1 MAQDQDFWRLAAR
14 FVDFVNRE
22 TGLPLIVCDEQ
33 GIIREAVVKS
43 RVGTAHGGAQR
54 ILRGEVDEVFVTA
67 EEAARDQRVK
77 EGYNCPIVLEGRRIG
92 TFGIA
97 GPLDLSRPMARVAAA
112 VLSSWLMELTHQRA
126 LADAT
131 TQVMDALK
139 ALGGEL
145 DQARVLAKA
154 SQEQARGA
162 STTAG
167 ERLASADEALR
178 GVQDLSQQSRM
189 LAINASVEAT
199 RAGDGGRAFGIIARE
214 MLTLADDARA
224 ASNRIQG
231 TLKDVGGAVSA
242 LDASSRAAAEETTR
256 LVATLQAVV
265 ERLEGLRDAV
275 AGLGEGSRGAMAAG
289 ASGQR
294 RIGSSQRS

>member
-14 FVDFVNRE
+14 FVDFVSRE
-22 TGLPLIVCDEQ
+22 TGLALIVCDEQ
-33 GIIREAVVKS
+33 GVIREAVVKA
-43 RVGTAHGGAQR
+43 RVGSSHAGAQR
-54 ILRGEVDEVFVTA
+54 IMRGEVDEAFVTA
-67 EEAARDQRVK
+67 EEAARDPMVR
-77 EGYNCPIVLEGRRIG
+77 EGYNCPILLDGRRVG

-97 GPLDLSRPMARVAAA
+97 GPLELSRPMARVAAA
-112 VLSSWLMELTHQRA
+112 VLSSWLKELERQRA
-126 LADAT
+126 LAAAT
-131 TQVMDALK
+131 GQVMEALQ

-145 DQARVLAKA
+145 SHAQAKARDTQDQARVA
-154 SQEQARGA
+154 S
-162 STTAG
+162 STAG

-231 TLKDVGGAVSA
+231 TLKDVGGAVGA
-242 LDASSRAAAEETTR
+242 LDQASRSSSEETAR
-256 LVATLQAVV
+256 LVATLQGVV
-265 ERLEGLRDAV
+265 QRLEGLRDAV
-275 AGLGEGSRGAMAAG
+275 AGLGDGSRDALASAG
-289 ASGQR
+289 TTQR
-294 RIGSSQRS
+294 RVGSSLRG

>member
-1 MAQDQDFWRLAAR
+1 MAQDLDFWQLAAR

-22 TGLPLIVCDEQ
+22 TGLALIVCDAQ
-33 GIIREAVVKS
+33 GVIRQAVVKA
-43 RVGTAHGGAQR
+43 RIGTPHAGAQR
-54 ILRGEVDEVFVTA
+54 ILRGEVDEAFVTA
-67 EEAARDQRVK
+67 EEAARDPKVK
-77 EGYNCPIVLEGRRIG
+77 EGYNCPILLDGQRIG

-97 GPLDLSRPMARVAAA
+97 GPLEVSRPMARVAAA
-112 VLSSWLMELTHQRA
+112 VLGSWLKELERQRA
-126 LADAT
+126 LAAAT
-131 TQVMDALK
+131 GQVMEALQ

-145 DQARVLAKA
+145 AGAQAQTQATSGKA
-154 SQEQARGA
+154 RAA
-162 STTAG
+162 SATAD

-231 TLKDVGGAVSA
+231 TLKDVGGAVGA
-242 LDASSRAAAEETTR
+242 LDRASRSSSEETAR
-256 LVATLQAVV
+256 LVATLQSVV
-265 ERLEGLRDAV
+265 QRLEGLRDAV
-275 AGLGEGSRGAMAAG
+275 AGLGDGSQAALRS
-289 ASGQR
+289 AAAGQR
-294 RIGSSQRS
+294 RVGSALKA

>member
-22 TGLPLIVCDEQ
+22 TGLALIVCDEQ
-33 GIIREAVVKS
+33 GVIREAVVRS
-43 RVGTAHGGAQR
+43 RVGTTHAGAQR
-54 ILRGEVDEVFVTA
+54 ILRGEVDEAFVTA
-67 EEAARDQRVK
+67 EEAARDPKVK
-77 EGYNCPIVLEGRRIG
+77 EGYNCPIVIDGRRVG

-97 GPLDLSRPMARVAAA
+97 GSLELSRPMARVAAA
-112 VLSSWLMELTHQRA
+112 VLSSWLKELEGQRA
-126 LADAT
+126 LAAAT
-131 TQVMDALK
+131 
-139 ALGGEL
+139 
-145 DQARVLAKA
+145 ARVMEALQALSAELAEARTQAEA
-154 SQEQARGA
+154 SKGSARAA
-162 STTAG
+162 SATAT

-231 TLKDVGGAVSA
+231 TLKDVGGAVGA
-242 LDASSRAAAEETTR
+242 LDGASRSASDETAR
-256 LVATLQAVV
+256 LVTTLEAVV
-265 ERLEGLRDAV
+265 ARLEGLRDAV
-275 AGLGEGSRGAMAAG
+275 AGLGARDALGVGEA
-289 ASGQR
+289 GQR
-294 RIGSSQRS
+294 RIGSSLRT

>member
-33 GIIREAVVKS
+33 GVIREAVVKS
-43 RVGTAHGGAQR
+43 RIGTPHAGARR
-54 ILRGEVDEVFVTA
+54 ILRGEVDEAFVTA
-67 EEAARDQRVK
+67 EEAARDPKVK
-77 EGYNCPIVLEGRRIG
+77 EGYNCPILLDGRPIG

-97 GPLDLSRPMARVAAA
+97 GPLELSRPMARVAAA
-112 VLSSWLMELTHQRA
+112 VLSSWLKELQRQRG
-126 LADAT
+126 LAEAT
-131 TQVMDALK
+131 GQVMDALQ

-145 DQARVLAKA
+145 GRAEAQARATA
-154 SQEQARGA
+154 AQARAA
-162 STTAG
+162 SGTAG

-214 MLTLADDARA
+214 MLTLADDARG

-231 TLKDVGGAVSA
+231 TLKDVGGAIGA
-242 LDASSRAAAEETTR
+242 LDDASRSASEETAR

-265 ERLEGLRDAV
+265 HRLEGLRTAV
-275 AGLGEGSRGAMAAG
+275 AALGDGSSDALGQGAAG
-289 ASGQR
+289 R
-294 RIGSSQRS
+294 RRVGSSLQG

>member
-22 TGLPLIVCDEQ
+22 TGLALIACDEQ

-43 RVGTAHGGAQR
+43 RIGATHAGAQR
-54 ILRGEVDEVFVTA
+54 ILRGEVDEAFVTA
-67 EEAARDQRVK
+67 EEAARDPSVK
-77 EGYNCPIVLEGRRIG
+77 EGYNCPILLDGKRVG

-97 GPLDLSRPMARVAAA
+97 GPLELSRPMARVAAA
-112 VLSSWLMELTHQRA
+112 VLSSWLKELEQQRT
-126 LADAT
+126 LAAAT
-131 TQVMDALK
+131 GQVMDALQ

-145 DQARVLAKA
+145 SRAEAQVRTTQAQARSA
-154 SQEQARGA
+154 S
-162 STTAG
+162 STAG
-167 ERLASADEALR
+167 DRLTSADEALR

-231 TLKDVGGAVSA
+231 TLKDVGGAVGA
-242 LDASSRAAAEETTR
+242 LDEASQSSSEETAR

-265 ERLEGLRDAV
+265 QRLQGLRDAV
-275 AGLGEGSRGAMAAG
+275 VGLGDGSRGALGAG
-289 ASGQR
+289 AAAQR
-294 RIGSSQRS
+294 RVGSSLRS

>member
-22 TGLPLIVCDEQ
+22 TGLALIVCDEQ
-33 GIIREAVVKS
+33 GVIREAVVRS
-43 RVGTAHGGAQR
+43 RIGTTHAGAQR
-54 ILRGEVDEVFVTA
+54 ILRGEVDEAFVTA
-67 EEAARDQRVK
+67 EEAARDPKVK
-77 EGYNCPIVLEGRRIG
+77 EGYNCPIVVDGRRVG

-97 GPLDLSRPMARVAAA
+97 GSLELSRPMARVAAA
-112 VLSSWLMELTHQRA
+112 VLSSWLKELEGQRA
-126 LADAT
+126 LAAAT
-131 TQVMDALK
+131 GRVMEALR
-139 ALGGEL
+139 ALTGEL
-145 DQARVLAKA
+145 AEARAQAEA
-154 SQEQARGA
+154 SKGAARAA
-162 STTAG
+162 SATAT

-231 TLKDVGGAVSA
+231 TLKDVGGAVGA
-242 LDASSRAAAEETTR
+242 LDGASRSASDETAR
-256 LVATLQAVV
+256 LVSTLEAVV
-265 ERLEGLRDAV
+265 ARLEGLRDAV
-275 AGLGEGSRGAMAAG
+275 AALGSREALGEGGA
-289 ASGQR
+289 GQR
-294 RIGSSQRS
+294 RIGSSLRT

>member
-33 GIIREAVVKS
+33 GVIREAVVKS
-43 RVGTAHGGAQR
+43 RIGTPHAGARR
-54 ILRGEVDEVFVTA
+54 IRRGEVDEAFVTA
-67 EEAARDQRVK
+67 EEAARDPKVK
-77 EGYNCPIVLEGRRIG
+77 EGYNCPILLDGRPIG

-97 GPLDLSRPMARVAAA
+97 GPLELSRPMARVAAA
-112 VLSSWLMELTHQRA
+112 VLSSWLKELQRQRG
-126 LADAT
+126 LAEAT
-131 TQVMDALK
+131 GQVMDALQ

-145 DQARVLAKA
+145 GRAEAQARATA
-154 SQEQARGA
+154 AQARAA
-162 STTAG
+162 SGTAG

-214 MLTLADDARA
+214 MLTLADDARG

-231 TLKDVGGAVSA
+231 TLKDVGGAIGA
-242 LDASSRAAAEETTR
+242 LDDASRSASEETAR

-265 ERLEGLRDAV
+265 HRLEGLRTAV
-275 AGLGEGSRGAMAAG
+275 AALGDGSSDALGQGAAG
-289 ASGQR
+289 R
-294 RIGSSQRS
+294 RRVGSSLQG

>member
-14 FVDFVNRE
+14 FVDFVSRE
-22 TGLPLIVCDEQ
+22 TGLALIVCDDQ
-33 GIIREAVVKS
+33 GVIREAVVKS
-43 RVGTAHGGAQR
+43 RVGSTHAGAQR

-67 EEAARDQRVK
+67 EEAARDPKIK
-77 EGYNCPIVLEGRRIG
+77 EGYNCPILLDGQRVG

-97 GPLDLSRPMARVAAA
+97 GSLEISRPMARVAAA
-112 VLSSWLMELTHQRA
+112 VLGSWLKELERQRA
-126 LADAT
+126 LAAAT
-131 TQVMDALK
+131 GHVIEALQ

-145 DQARVLAKA
+145 AQARALAET
-154 SQEQARGA
+154 SSGQARAA
-162 STTAG
+162 SATAG
-167 ERLASADEALR
+167 DRLASADEALR

-231 TLKDVGGAVSA
+231 TLKDVGGAVGA
-242 LDASSRAAAEETTR
+242 LDEASRASSDETAR
-256 LVATLQAVV
+256 LVTTLQGVV
-265 ERLEGLRDAV
+265 RRLEGLRDAV
-275 AGLGEGSRGAMAAG
+275 AGLGDGSQEALGSGAAG
-289 ASGQR
+289 RR
-294 RIGSSQRS
+294 RIGSSLQR